1 MRRIGIAL
9 LAAVLAAG
17 ALAGCGLRRDDNPG
31 DQAVDVAAGLSP
43 EAAALTALGY
53 ESDESDEL
61 ATSGVA
67 PTATAEPASPEAG
80 QRWRHRPGL
89 ANRVWLRRNLL
100 HGEVVV
106 QTDDGTRT
114 VLVQRGEVTAL
125 SETELAVASS
135 DGFTQTWALGD
146 ELRVIEARDTV
157 DPQQL
162 RPGDPVGVAGALVG
176 DGPVARI
183 VVIDN
188 R

>member
-17 ALAGCGLRRDDNPG
+17 ALAGCGLRRDDGTGEQP
-31 DQAVDVAAGLSP
+31 VEVAAGLSP
-43 EAAALTALGY
+43 EAAALAALGY
-53 ESDESDEL
+53 ESDEL
-61 ATSGVA
+61 AVSGVA
-67 PTATAEPASPEAG
+67 PTSAPASVDAG
-80 QRWRHRPGL
+80 PRWRHRPGP
-89 ANRVWLRRNLL
+89 ATRVWLRRNLL

-106 QTDDGTRT
+106 QTDDGART

-125 SETELAVASS
+125 SGTELSVASS
-135 DGFTQTWALGD
+135 DGYTQTWTLGD

-162 RPGDPVGVAGALVG
+162 QPGDPVGVAGALAG
-176 DGPVARI
+176 DEPVARI